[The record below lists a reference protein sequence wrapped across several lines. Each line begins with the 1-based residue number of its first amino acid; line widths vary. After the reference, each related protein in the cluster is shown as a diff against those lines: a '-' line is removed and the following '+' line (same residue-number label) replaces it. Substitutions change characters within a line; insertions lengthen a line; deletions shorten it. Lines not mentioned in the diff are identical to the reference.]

1 MVSLRGWAAWIGAAG
16 GANLGDAPPR
26 ESWSAEIPG
35 WQPSGK
41 RKLSADL
48 PLGNRHERRETAGCE
63 NGGMSY
69 DLAALAPHDAM
80 RAAVLTGFGGPEVLE
95 YREDVPAPILC
106 NSEAL
111 VRVFSAGVNPIDAK
125 TRSGKGVSAAITQL
139 PWILGG
145 EFAGVVVQPPYEFAP
160 FQAGDEVVGML
171 FNPRFQGAYAEY
183 VTAPILS
190 LAKKPENLSMEVAGA
205 VPLAALTAWN
215 AIVEAGS
222 VRHGMRILIHA
233 GAGGVGHFAI
243 QFAKVFGARVVT
255 TASARNREFCE
266 ELGADQVID
275 YTATRFEDALE
286 EPVDLVVDLIGNVQ
300 DATGSRSIQCLAD
313 GGTFLSVPTGS
324 FPTMHEEIAAAG
336 RELHASHLKCS
347 PDGRALQAIMRLIE
361 QGDVVPHLERSFPLK
376 DAAEAHRHIE
386 SGRTRG
392 KITLTIS

>member
-1 MVSLRGWAAWIGAAG
+1 
-16 GANLGDAPPR
+16 
-26 ESWSAEIPG
+26 
-35 WQPSGK
+35 
-41 RKLSADL
+41 
-48 PLGNRHERRETAGCE
+48 
-63 NGGMSY
+63 MSY
-69 DLAALAPHDAM
+69 DLAAPAPRDVM
-80 RAAVLTGFGGPEVLE
+80 RAAVLTGFGRPEKLE
-95 YREDVPAPILC
+95 YREDVPAPVLC

-243 QFAKVFGARVVT
+243 QFAKVFGAHVAA

-275 YTATRFEDALE
+275 YTAARFEDALE

-324 FPTMHEEIAAAG
+324 FPTMHEEIQAAG

-392 KITLTIS
+392 KITLTID

>member
-1 MVSLRGWAAWIGAAG
+1 
-16 GANLGDAPPR
+16 
-26 ESWSAEIPG
+26 
-35 WQPSGK
+35 
-41 RKLSADL
+41 
-48 PLGNRHERRETAGCE
+48 
-63 NGGMSY
+63 
-69 DLAALAPHDAM
+69 
-80 RAAVLTGFGGPEVLE
+80 
-95 YREDVPAPILC
+95 
-106 NSEAL
+106 
-111 VRVFSAGVNPIDAK
+111 
-125 TRSGKGVSAAITQL
+125 
-139 PWILGG
+139 
-145 EFAGVVVQPPYEFAP
+145 
-160 FQAGDEVVGML
+160 ML
-171 FNPRFQGAYAEY
+171 FNPRFQGAYAEH

-243 QFAKVFGARVVT
+243 QLAKVFGAHVAA

-324 FPTMHEEIAAAG
+324 FPTMHEEIQAAG

-392 KITLTIS
+392 KITLTID

>member
-1 MVSLRGWAAWIGAAG
+1 
-16 GANLGDAPPR
+16 
-26 ESWSAEIPG
+26 
-35 WQPSGK
+35 
-41 RKLSADL
+41 
-48 PLGNRHERRETAGCE
+48 
-63 NGGMSY
+63 MSY
-69 DLAALAPHDAM
+69 DLAALTPGDTM
-80 RAAVLTGFGGPEVLE
+80 RASVLTEFGGPEVLA
-95 YREDVPAPILC
+95 YREDMPAPILC

-125 TRSGKGVSAAITQL
+125 TRSGKGVAAAIPQL
-139 PWILGG
+139 PWILGA

-171 FNPRFQGAYAEY
+171 FNPRFQGSYAEY

-190 LAKKPENLSMEVAGA
+190 LAKKPANLSMAEAGA

-243 QFAKVFGARVVT
+243 QFAKVFGAHVVT
-255 TASARNREFCE
+255 TASTRNLEFCTS
-266 ELGADQVID
+266 LGADEVID
-275 YTATRFEDALE
+275 YTSERFEDAIT
-286 EPVDLVVDLIGNVQ
+286 EPVDLVVDLIGNAH
-300 DATGSRSIQCLAD
+300 DATGSRSIACLAD

-324 FPTMHEEIAAAG
+324 FPTLHEEIKAAG

-347 PDGRALQAIMRLIE
+347 PDGRALQTIMQLIE
-361 QGDVVPHLERSFPLK
+361 HGDVRVELSDTFPLEE
-376 DAAEAHRHIE
+376 AAAAHRQIE

-392 KITLTIS
+392 KIALTIK